1 MLTEDLPQGR
11 ERSLL
16 DRDQAEM
23 ARAAQQCIMAA
34 LDHSMA
40 ASITLFTDTGN
51 SRPEVQIP
59 PQALRFIGDVLGA
72 MSEGRTVVIMRDDQE
87 FGTVEAANFLN
98 VSRPFLVKEIEL
110 GKVPYRKV
118 GTHRRIA
125 FRDLVAYERSMRS
138 SQAQGL
144 DALADSNRKL
154 GLEY

>member
-1 MLTEDLPQGR
+1 MLIEDRLQER
-11 ERSLL
+11 ERPML

-23 ARAAQQCIMAA
+23 ARAAQQCIVAA
-34 LDHSMA
+34 LDHSRA
-40 ASITLFTDTGN
+40 ASITLFTDAGD

-72 MSEGRTVVIMRDDQE
+72 MSEGRSVVIMRDDQE
-87 FGTVEAANFLN
+87 FGTVAAANFLN
-98 VSRPFLVKEIEL
+98 VSRPFLVKEIEH
-110 GKVPYRKV
+110 GKIPYRKV

-125 FRDLVAYERSMRS
+125 FRDLVAYERTMRA

-144 DALADSNRKL
+144 SALAESNREL